1 LEREFY
7 LRATARN
14 GWTRDV
20 LKHQLDNKTY
30 EKYLLSQSS
39 FDQVLPQQQRAHAI
53 LAVKD
58 HYNFE
63 FLELAE
69 EHSERE

>member
-1 LEREFY
+1 
-7 LRATARN
+7 
-14 GWTRDV
+14 